1 MRSEIMRINNNRRDS
16 MLLYLMSL
24 VSTGAAAAL
33 SLMGST
39 HNPGKLIDI
48 YFLISSNNCF

>member
-1 MRSEIMRINNNRRDS
+1 MISEINNNRRDS

-39 HNPGKLIDI
+39 HNPGN
-48 YFLISSNNCF
+48 F